1 MGNRSSTMVIVPDK
15 DVMVKIIEKLVELEE
30 KIKKGERLT
39 RVQELERK
47 QLLRVAKVMRSV
59 QNASVNKLGNFI

>member
-15 DVMVKIIEKLVELEE
+15 EVMLKVIEKLVDLEE
-30 KIKKGERLT
+30 KIKKGDSLT

-59 QNASVNKLGNFI
+59 QNASVNRLGDFI

>member
-15 DVMVKIIEKLVELEE
+15 EVMLKVIEKLVDLEE
-30 KIKKGERLT
+30 KIKKGDSLT

-47 QLLRVAKVMRSV
+47 QLLRVAKVMKIGRAHV
-59 QNASVNKLGNFI
+59 

>member
-15 DVMVKIIEKLVELEE
+15 EVMLKVIEKLVDLEE
-30 KIKKGERLT
+30 KIKKGDGLT

-59 QNASVNKLGNFI
+59 QNASVNRLGDFI

>member
-1 MGNRSSTMVIVPDK
+1 MGNRNSTMVIVPDK
-15 DVMVKIIEKLVELEE
+15 DVMVTIIEKLVDLEE